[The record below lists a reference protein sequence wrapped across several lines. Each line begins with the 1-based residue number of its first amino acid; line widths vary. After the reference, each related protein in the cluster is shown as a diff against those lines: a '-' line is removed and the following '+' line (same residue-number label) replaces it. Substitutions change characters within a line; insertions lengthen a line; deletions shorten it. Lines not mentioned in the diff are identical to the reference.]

1 MKLKVFISI
10 HPTIINEKT
19 TEVFFKKD
27 AVDYLKSRKP
37 NLIFVEKT
45 IDIPD
50 ALLKKGAKP
59 KKSGKVTT
67 ICYNKRDTWNSAKE
81 AIAYFNDAANNSDG
95 CERERYL
102 TIVSKLVDG
111 ETKDVTDSF
120 N

>member
-1 MKLKVFISI
+1 MKLKIYLGVCPNRID
-10 HPTIINEKT
+10 
-19 TEVFFKKD
+19 VLLDKKKAD
-27 AVDYLKSRKP
+27 KDRYLR
-37 NLIFVEKT
+37 IEEKT

-50 ALLKKGAKP
+50 ALLTKSAKP

-67 ICYNKRDTWNSAKE
+67 ICYGKRDTWNSAKD
-81 AIAYFNDAANNSDG
+81 AIDYFNNAANNSDG

-120 N
+120 G